1 MQRPR
6 NPLLCPAGAGW
17 LGHRRR
23 LCGEGSSGRNCCSR
37 VFSAISLFPRPP
49 NLAFQPRLTAC
60 TFPPRPLHLSPER
73 HEHRPTERA
82 PLVHHGRLREAAP
95 LSKCLFFS
103 TNLTPQC
110 LILGSPRPSVSEE
123 CLVQPYP
130 LLTQVAPTG
139 SPSCPVSPA
148 RHRCVPFLVHHLAIR
163 TWATPSAEERTCKA
177 EEKSPLRSYRDKGKR
192 PGSFGV

>member
-1 MQRPR
+1 MTNLLAAGRAAPGGPRPRGRDAGLQLSATGAQAKSPVQRPR

-73 HEHRPTERA
+73 HEHDQPSE
-82 PLVHHGRLREAAP
+82 PH
-95 LSKCLFFS
+95 LSITRGSAKLLPSQSAFS
-103 TNLTPQC
+103 
-110 LILGSPRPSVSEE
+110 SPP
-123 CLVQPYP
+123 
-130 LLTQVAPTG
+130 
-139 SPSCPVSPA
+139 
-148 RHRCVPFLVHHLAIR
+148 I
-163 TWATPSAEERTCKA
+163 
-177 EEKSPLRSYRDKGKR
+177 
-192 PGSFGV
+192 